1 MRKKI
6 LKVSL
11 AIAMIVS
18 AGHYAYKAYEPYMNA
33 YMNEKDYFI
42 TENVLALSEETNAS
56 SYCTGSS
63 IWGWV
68 ESTDGQYETRT
79 HICDS
84 IDYECTEFFVRCFAS
99 GTGKLNGAPCNNYVI
114 PVSKS
119 GGSYVKCTNN
129 HKSLSD
135 LF

>member
-1 MRKKI
+1 MKKKI
-6 LKVSL
+6 FKAS
-11 AIAMIVS
+11 IAVAVIVS
-18 AGHYAYKAYEPYMNA
+18 AGYGAYKAYGSYIDTN
-33 YMNEKDYFI
+33 MNEEDYFV
-42 TENVLALSEETNAS
+42 TENVLALSEVINAS
-56 SYCTGSS
+56 SYCTGSN

-68 ESTDGQYETRT
+68 ESTDGQYDTRT

-99 GTGKLNGAPCNNYVI
+99 GTGKLNGASCNNYVI

-119 GGSYVKCTNN
+119 EGSYVKCTNN

-135 LF
+135 IF